1 MQRDTY
7 IDHLNARLSE
17 ISHAITRAKNAMEKA
32 TKDSQVEAL
41 RQLVVLEQ
49 QKADLAQR
57 VVEAQEMHAEQWS
70 KAHAGV
76 QEALDGLH
84 NTFESWLKRYT

>member
-7 IDHLNARLSE
+7 IDHLNTRLAE
-17 ISHAITRAKNAMEKA
+17 ISQSIARARNAMERA
-32 TKDSQVEAL
+32 TRDTQVEAF
-41 RQLVVLEQ
+41 RQLVILEQ

-57 VVEAQEMHAEQWS
+57 VAEAQEMHAEQWS
-70 KAHAGV
+70 RAQVGM

-84 NTFESWLKRYT
+84 DTFESWFKRYG